1 MRGRPISIFILI
13 CFWALVA
20 PSAAFAHGL
29 PSEAQTIPE
38 FVWLGIRHMVGGWD
52 HLLFIA
58 GIVIL
63 ARNSLRSPAEG
74 HRART

>member
-1 MRGRPISIFILI
+1 
-13 CFWALVA
+13 
-20 PSAAFAHGL
+20 
-29 PSEAQTIPE
+29 
-38 FVWLGIRHMVGGWD
+38 MVGGWD

-63 ARNSLRSPAEG
+63 ARNSLRSPAKG